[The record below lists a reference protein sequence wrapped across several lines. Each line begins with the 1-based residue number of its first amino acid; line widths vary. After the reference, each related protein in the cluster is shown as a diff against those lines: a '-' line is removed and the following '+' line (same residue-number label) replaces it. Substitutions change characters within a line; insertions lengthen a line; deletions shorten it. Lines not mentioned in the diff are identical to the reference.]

1 MNDFNAERIDW
12 AKGDG
17 LVPAIIQDAR
27 TSRVLMLGYMNQE
40 SLARTLE
47 TGRVTFWSRSRSQF
61 WTKGETSGNTLALES
76 IEIDCDGDTLLVS
89 AYPDGPTCHLGR
101 TSCFGEKA
109 TGSTAE
115 FLFYLE
121 DLIRQRKTEMPE
133 GSYTTSLFNKG
144 IYQIARKLGEE
155 AVETMMSM
163 GESRQRTV
171 EESGD
176 LLYHLLVFLAERDV
190 SLAEVYHELEKRHGT
205 SSPSTR

>member
-12 AKGDG
+12 GKGDG

-27 TSRVLMLGYMNQE
+27 TGRVLMLGYMNQE

-47 TGRVTFWSRSRSQF
+47 TGRVTFWSRSRSQL
-61 WTKGETSGNTLALES
+61 WTKGESSGNTLVLDS

-115 FLFYLE
+115 FLFHLE
-121 DLIRQRKTEMPE
+121 DLIRQRKAEMPA
-133 GSYTTSLFNKG
+133 GSYTTSLFKKG

-163 GESRQRTV
+163 GESQQRTV

-176 LLYHLLVFLAERDV
+176 LLYHLLVFLAERNV
-190 SLAEVYHELEKRHGT
+190 RLADVYHELEQRHGT
-205 SSPSTR
+205 PSPRTE